1 MRYLLFASF
10 LVLNLCGCSSS
21 KVASN
26 KDPNFNQ
33 KLSKVYLILK
43 TPKYSKDFKEQ
54 FQKTFLD
61 ELAKRN
67 VLCFYESPGP
77 LALETEAD
85 VQKRIAEAAPDVV
98 ITFTQTEGMVSTSG
112 NSGWMN
118 NHMNN
123 FSYSQFSSVF
133 DVKMFV
139 PNTERAVWRAN
150 IDVSASGDVS
160 EGGQKTAKK
169 LIAQLVKDGL
179 I

>member
-67 VLCFYESPGP
+67 VLCFYESPDP

-85 VQKRIAEAAPDVV
+85 VQ
-98 ITFTQTEGMVSTSG
+98 
-112 NSGWMN
+112 
-118 NHMNN
+118 
-123 FSYSQFSSVF
+123 
-133 DVKMFV
+133 
-139 PNTERAVWRAN
+139 
-150 IDVSASGDVS
+150 SALP
-160 EGGQKTAKK
+160 KPHPMW
-169 LIAQLVKDGL
+169 
-179 I
+179 